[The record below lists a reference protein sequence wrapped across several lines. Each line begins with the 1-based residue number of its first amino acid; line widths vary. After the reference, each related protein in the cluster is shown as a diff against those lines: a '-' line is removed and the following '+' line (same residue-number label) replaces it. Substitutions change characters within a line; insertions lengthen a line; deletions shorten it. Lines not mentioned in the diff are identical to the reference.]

1 MNFFYTFLQIV
12 CDLNE
17 KSNKWNSKKKF
28 KKNKNIRE
36 KTLKHLK
43 GVVDILFEDST
54 FSPRNCS
61 KFNFVH

>member
-1 MNFFYTFLQIV
+1 MRKAINGIRKKIL
-12 CDLNE
+12 
-17 KSNKWNSKKKF
+17 KRKNSKKKF
-28 KKNKNIRE
+28 KKNILE

-43 GVVDILFEDST
+43 GVVDILFENST